1 MQQVFFCCCVEFKIT
16 YNKYH
21 KDSMSKQ
28 KKAAKK
34 NSSKE
39 NTAQTKVIDSIVA
52 GLFYGKVPKDLEF
65 PHPCFNSEQKETGK
79 AMLDAIGKF
88 FKDNIDSAKLDE
100 AGKIP
105 EGIIEKLGELGLCG
119 LAVPSLYE
127 GMELDYSL
135 YCRIFSDIAG
145 HDSSIATTLGAHQSI
160 GYRALLQEGNEE
172 QKKKWLAKLATGKAI
187 AAFCLTEPGSGSD
200 AYSISTKAV
209 KNPDE
214 TYTINGQKIWIT
226 NGGLADFYTVFC
238 KTEHDIDG
246 EKKEKISCFIVE
258 KDREGMS
265 FGERENKMG
274 IKASETRGV
283 FFDNVKIPAENMIG
297 RPGKGFKIAMNVLNS
312 GRLSLGAGTIGVM
325 RKIVDLATNQA
336 KIRKQFGRPII
347 EFGLIQQKL
356 AYMAASCYATESV
369 VFMTTGKMNQGQT
382 DYSLETAIC
391 KVYGSEALWMVV
403 DEGLQIAGGS
413 GYMKEYPYER
423 LMRDSRIY
431 PIFEGTNE
439 VLRMFIALSGMG
451 GPSYQLKEL
460 GKISDV
466 SAALLAPIK
475 SLGVLS
481 KFATDRLAKMI
492 GSSTCSKIDPA
503 FSEYSS
509 KYSNML
515 GAFAIQ
521 VEDALIKYGKKIV
534 DNELPLQRIANMAIE
549 LYVSLAT
556 FLRTSAI
563 LKDKNISKEKKE
575 YVTQLTH
582 IIWRSSRYNF
592 MGNYKSMGKNND
604 DIIVKTVNMIDKN
617 GGYGLDILDY

>member
-1 MQQVFFCCCVEFKIT
+1 
-16 YNKYH
+16 
-21 KDSMSKQ
+21 MSKQ
-28 KKAAKK
+28 NKVSVKR
-34 NSSKE
+34 SSKE
-39 NTAQTKVIDSIVA
+39 KSKEKSEKQKEMDSIVA
-52 GLFYGKVPKDLEF
+52 GLFYGKVEKDLEF
-65 PHPCFNSEQKETGK
+65 PYPCFNSEQKETGK
-79 AMLDAIGKF
+79 AMLDAIDKF

-100 AGKIP
+100 TGKIP
-105 EGIIEKLGELGLCG
+105 EGVMEKLGELGLCG
-119 LAVPSLYE
+119 LAVPAIYG

-135 YCRIFSDIAG
+135 YCRIFANIAG

-160 GYRALLQEGNEE
+160 GYRALLQEGSEE
-172 QKKKWLAKLATGKAI
+172 QKKKWLPKLASGESI

-200 AYSISTKAV
+200 AYSISTKAAQ
-209 KNPDE
+209 NPDG

-226 NGGLADFYTVFC
+226 NGGLAHFYTVFC
-238 KTEHDIDG
+238 KTEHNIDG

-283 FFDNVKIPAENMIG
+283 FFENVTVPAGNMIG
-297 RPGKGFKIAMNVLNS
+297 EPGKGFKIAMNVLNS

-325 RKIVDLATNQA
+325 KKIIDLATNQA
-336 KIRKQFGRPII
+336 KVRKQFGRPII
-347 EFGLIQQKL
+347 KFGLIQQKL
-356 AYMAASCYATESV
+356 ASMAAACYATESV

-403 DEGLQIAGGS
+403 DHGLQIAGGS

-439 VLRMFIALSGMG
+439 VLRMFIALSGMR

-466 SAALLAPIK
+466 GSALLAPIK

-481 KFATDRLAKMI
+481 RFATDRLAKMI
-492 GSSTCSKIDPA
+492 GSSSCDKIDPV
-503 FSEYSS
+503 FSEYSA
-509 KYSNML
+509 KFSNIL

-534 DNELPLQRIANMAIE
+534 DNELPLLRISNMAIE

-556 FLRTSAI
+556 FLRTSSI
-563 LKDKNISKEKKE
+563 LKDENISKEEKE
-575 YVTQLTH
+575 YVTKLTH
-582 IIWRSSRYNF
+582 IVWRNSRYNF
-592 MGNYKSMGKNND
+592 MGNYKSMAKNND
-604 DIIVKTVNMIDKN
+604 DVIVKTVDIIEKRE
-617 GGYGLDILDY
+617 GYALDILDY